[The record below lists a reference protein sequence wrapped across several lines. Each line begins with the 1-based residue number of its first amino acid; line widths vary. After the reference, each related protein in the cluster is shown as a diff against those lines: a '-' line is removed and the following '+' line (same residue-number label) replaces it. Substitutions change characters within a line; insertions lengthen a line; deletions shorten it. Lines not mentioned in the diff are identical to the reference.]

1 MGYKVELNVY
11 DLSGGMAKQH
21 SRQLTGIQIEGIW
34 HTGLVIHGK
43 EYYYPGSSISQDQ
56 PACTPFGKPHKT
68 IMLGETEVHEEM
80 LLEILKESLCEQFS
94 EKNFNLMNNNGNTF
108 TNEFAEMLL
117 GEGIPETIISA
128 NQSFLLT
135 PKGRMM
141 TQMVQRM

>member
-1 MGYKVELNVY
+1 
-11 DLSGGMAKQH
+11 
-21 SRQLTGIQIEGIW
+21 
-34 HTGLVIHGK
+34 
-43 EYYYPGSSISQDQ
+43 
-56 PACTPFGKPHKT
+56 
-68 IMLGETEVHEEM
+68 
-80 LLEILKESLCEQFS
+80 
-94 EKNFNLMNNNGNTF
+94 MNNNGNTF